1 MEKEKKMEIKSK
13 LVFAINGERFE
24 VDKIDPSTTLLEYL
38 RTQTRFKG
46 TKLSCGEG
54 GCGACVVLLSK
65 YDPVLEQVED
75 CTVSS
80 CLTLLCS
87 INGCS
92 VTTTEGLGNSKDGFH
107 SIHKRF
113 AAFHASQCGFC
124 TPGMCMSLFSA
135 LVNAEKTQREDP
147 PSGFS
152 KLTTSEA
159 EKSIGGHLCRCTG
172 YRPIADA
179 CKSFAAD
186 VDMEDL
192 GLNSFWRDGDSIDVK
207 LSKLPSYDRKRY
219 MYLSD
224 FLKSEIKSKTLF
236 GSEDCCWYSPDS
248 VDDLEN
254 LLDSINTENG
264 KHVKLVVGNTS
275 TGYYKELQR
284 NDIYID
290 LRNIPELSMIKQDST
305 GIEIGA
311 AVTIS
316 KAIQALA
323 GQGESKVQWTGD
335 SVFNKVADH
344 MNKVG
349 SEFIRNTASLGGNL
363 ILAQRKQFPSDIAT
377 ILLAADSLVDIQKDH
392 RRSKLTLEEFLE
404 GSTCDSN
411 TILLNVGIP
420 HWEPVKS
427 FSSENTQ
434 IKFETYRAAPRP
446 LGNALPFLNAAFM
459 AQFTTGQASD
469 SVVLEKVRLVFG
481 AYGTKHA
488 IRAKKVEEFLTGK
501 SVGADVLF
509 KATHLLRETIV
520 PDEGTSSPAY
530 RSSLAVGFL
539 FDFFRPLLE
548 AYMAIPNGIVDGY
561 LDTLE
566 ASEQKNTRK
575 LVSQSKNSSLLLSG
589 KQVVEIN
596 RQYHPVGE
604 PTKKSG
610 AEIQASGEAVFVD
623 DIPPPKDCL
632 YGAFIYSTRPLAWVK
647 GIGFRVPSLPDG
659 VLKVISYKDIPEG
672 GENVGSKSLFG
683 SEPLFADDLTRF
695 AGQPVGFVV
704 ADTQKHADM
713 AANLAVVDYDTGNL
727 EPPILSV
734 EEAVERSSFFEV
746 PPFLKAQP
754 VGDFSK
760 GMAEADHKILSAEIK
775 LGSQYYFYMEA
786 QTALAIP
793 DEDNCMVIYSSS
805 QCPESAGHV
814 IARCLGVPE
823 HNVRVIT
830 RRVGGGFGGKA
841 FRAMP
846 VSSACALAAHKLR
859 RPVRIYLNRKTD
871 MIMAGG
877 RHPMKINY
885 SVGFKSNGKITALH
899 LDILVNAG
907 ISEDIS
913 PIMPHNMSG
922 TVKKYNWG
930 ALSFDIKVCKTNHS
944 SKSAMRAPGEVQAS
958 YIAEAVIEH
967 VASFLSMEVNTV
979 RNRNIHTVESLALF
993 YKGSSGDPLE
1003 YTLPSILEKLVNS
1016 SNFHERV
1023 KVVESFNICSKW
1035 RKRGISCVPIV
1046 HEVMLRPTPGKVS
1059 ILGDGSVVVEVGG
1072 IELGQGLW
1080 TKVKQMTA
1088 FSLSSIG
1095 CEGSRSLL
1103 ERVRVLQSDTL
1114 SVVQGGF
1121 TAGSTTSEASCEAV
1135 RLCCNA
1141 LIERLIPLKE
1151 HLLEKMGVVLWDTLI
1166 SQATMQAV
1174 NLSSSTYYVPDVT
1187 SSRYLNYGAA
1197 VSEVEID
1204 LLTGATTI
1212 LQTDIIYDCGQS
1224 LNPAVDLGQF
1234 FNGYF
1239 FLSLFSASG
1248 EPPLLLAISVH
1259 CATRDAVREARKQFL
1274 SWSGTNGSDLTFQL
1288 DVPAT
1293 MPVVKELCGLDNVD
1307 RYLQSLLSSNGSAV

>member
-113 AAFHASQCGFC
+113 AGFHASQCGFC

-207 LSKLPSYDRKRY
+207 LSKLPSYDRKDICTFP
-219 MYLSD
+219 D

-420 HWEPVKS
+420 RWEPVKAFLLRTHKLS
-427 FSSENTQ
+427 LKPTEQHHDPLEMHCPSST
-434 IKFETYRAAPRP
+434 
-446 LGNALPFLNAAFM
+446 LLFM
-459 AQFTTGQASD
+459 AQFTTGQAPD
-469 SVVLEKVRLVFG
+469 RCRL
-481 AYGTKHA
+481 
-488 IRAKKVEEFLTGK
+488 GK
-501 SVGADVLF
+501 SSFGFWCLWD
-509 KATHLLRETIV
+509 KTCYKSKE
-520 PDEGTSSPAY
+520 DEGTSSPAY

-566 ASEQKNTRK
+566 ASERKNTRK

-647 GIGFRVPSLPDG
+647 GIGFRAPSLPDG

-760 GMAEADHKILSAEIK
+760 GMAEADHKILSAGCFSKSFIVFIAWSRIK
-775 LGSQYYFYMEA
+775 LY
-786 QTALAIP
+786 
-793 DEDNCMVIYSSS
+793 
-805 QCPESAGHV
+805 
-814 IARCLGVPE
+814 
-823 HNVRVIT
+823 
-830 RRVGGGFGGKA
+830 
-841 FRAMP
+841 
-846 VSSACALAAHKLR
+846 
-859 RPVRIYLNRKTD
+859 
-871 MIMAGG
+871 
-877 RHPMKINY
+877 
-885 SVGFKSNGKITALH
+885 
-899 LDILVNAG
+899 
-907 ISEDIS
+907 
-913 PIMPHNMSG
+913 
-922 TVKKYNWG
+922 
-930 ALSFDIKVCKTNHS
+930 
-944 SKSAMRAPGEVQAS
+944 
-958 YIAEAVIEH
+958 
-967 VASFLSMEVNTV
+967 
-979 RNRNIHTVESLALF
+979 
-993 YKGSSGDPLE
+993 
-1003 YTLPSILEKLVNS
+1003 
-1016 SNFHERV
+1016 
-1023 KVVESFNICSKW
+1023 
-1035 RKRGISCVPIV
+1035 
-1046 HEVMLRPTPGKVS
+1046 
-1059 ILGDGSVVVEVGG
+1059 
-1072 IELGQGLW
+1072 
-1080 TKVKQMTA
+1080 
-1088 FSLSSIG
+1088 
-1095 CEGSRSLL
+1095 
-1103 ERVRVLQSDTL
+1103 
-1114 SVVQGGF
+1114 
-1121 TAGSTTSEASCEAV
+1121 
-1135 RLCCNA
+1135 
-1141 LIERLIPLKE
+1141 
-1151 HLLEKMGVVLWDTLI
+1151 
-1166 SQATMQAV
+1166 
-1174 NLSSSTYYVPDVT
+1174 
-1187 SSRYLNYGAA
+1187 
-1197 VSEVEID
+1197 
-1204 LLTGATTI
+1204 
-1212 LQTDIIYDCGQS
+1212 
-1224 LNPAVDLGQF
+1224 
-1234 FNGYF
+1234 
-1239 FLSLFSASG
+1239 
-1248 EPPLLLAISVH
+1248 
-1259 CATRDAVREARKQFL
+1259 
-1274 SWSGTNGSDLTFQL
+1274 
-1288 DVPAT
+1288 
-1293 MPVVKELCGLDNVD
+1293 
-1307 RYLQSLLSSNGSAV
+1307 